1 MNKYRQSGMT
11 TLLITSM
18 LLIVALLLSL
28 GSYKNLFYQI
38 KRTQNEVLARQS
50 YWLAEGGLECGYS
63 TIRETKDV
71 NAELSHCITAFD
83 NTLDSLSLDSTLS
96 PALLTSNKK
105 GAILSKSISVN
116 GGGSHGVIKSS
127 ADLYF
132 KGDHEYYADPNYEL
146 PDKSWACLVLRYK
159 KLFYVND
166 DSTTFFTDKGIEG
179 GAKICN
185 DEYITATKSLP
196 NINKDISYEDK
207 MDIFKETFNKERI
220 DWETVRDSDVFT
232 QFNVVDPNNC
242 ATEIKNKITT
252 EKRYIWVT
260 GNCFLEQ
267 ATGLDEL
274 SKESQKG
281 DGIFLLV
288 ENGLLSVNG
297 TSSTFKGIIYHFINN
312 YSPVESGT
320 NQWSIS
326 TYGMWTYI
334 SNLTMYKPKGITL
347 TPIQQEEMRDK
358 LVFFMNG
365 SFVPS
370 GGYIFDTPDKLAYF
384 NMASDLSYD
393 GTLIDNLLS
402 EFNIPTWVQG
412 SWNDL

>member
-1 MNKYRQSGMT
+1 MKSQKGMT

-18 LLIVALLLSL
+18 LLIVALLFSL
-28 GSYKNLFYQI
+28 ASYKNLFYQI
-38 KRTQNEVLARQS
+38 KRTQNEVVARQS
-50 YWLAEGGLECGYS
+50 HWLAEGGLECGFA
-63 TIRETKDV
+63 TIREEKDITTDLSSCV
-71 NAELSHCITAFD
+71 DVFGNNLDSLTLDSTISPAELS
-83 NTLDSLSLDSTLS
+83 S
-96 PALLTSNKK
+96 KK
-105 GAILSKSISVN
+105 MGVNLSKNISAN
-116 GGGSHGVIKSS
+116 GGGSYGVIKSS

-132 KGDHEYYADPNYEL
+132 KGDHEYYADPNYKL
-146 PDKSWACLVLRYK
+146 SDNSWACLVLRYK
-159 KLFYVND
+159 NTFYINN
-166 DSTTFFTDKGIEG
+166 DSTSFFTNKGLETG
-179 GAKICN
+179 SEECN
-185 DEYITATKSLP
+185 ESYITNTKQLP
-196 NINKDISYEDK
+196 VIYNSDIKLDDT
-207 MDIFKETFNKERI
+207 MDVFKETFNEERI
-220 DWETVRDSDVFT
+220 NWEEVKFSEVFVQFDVI
-232 QFNVVDPNNC
+232 DPNNC

-274 SKESQKG
+274 SEESQKG
-281 DGIFLLV
+281 DGIFLLI

-297 TSSTFKGIIYHFINN
+297 ASSTFKGIIYHFINN
-312 YSPVESGT
+312 YSPIESGT

-326 TYGMWTYI
+326 TYGMWTYV

-347 TPIQQEEMRDK
+347 TPTQQEEMRDK

-384 NMASDLSYD
+384 NMSSDLSYD